1 VGRLGAMNTA
11 VGPVQDPASPA
22 HRVPPRPKRQ
32 LVLHPIL
39 FGAFPVLYLFAQ
51 NVHEGLGWSDV
62 LAPLLVCVAAA
73 TIVMAVCWLAL
84 RDARR
89 AGLITSAFVVLFFSY
104 GHVYQALGGRRVAGF
119 VVGRQALLLP
129 LWAILAAAAVVLA
142 VRLGGRSAALT
153 FGLNLIAAGLV
164 MVNLVQIVVA
174 QAAAPGEVHPAGFDA
189 ARPAWHP
196 LPGVTKPPDIYYI
209 VLDEYAG
216 PTTLQDQF
224 GFDDGPFLRALS
236 LRGFDVEP
244 DAHTNYPRTSLSL
257 ASTLN
262 MTYLDFLTRR
272 FGAGTGDARP
282 LLDLIR
288 NCEAVRLLKRAGYSY
303 VHIGANWLPTSRS
316 PQADAEVR
324 FGGLSEF
331 STVLYHSTLLEPVA
345 RRLHLLPKLLDDR
358 RSEWSAVRAQFDDL
372 ASGRSRTDVQAP
384 RFVFAHLLV
393 PHDPFVFDARGRYV
407 SEQLEAREDASRAY
421 VDQLAWVNGE
431 VLRVMD
437 RLLAGPASS
446 RPIVVLQSD
455 EGPYAGEPT
464 AWGPNPKPLT
474 VQRKFGIL
482 NAYELPGL
490 APSDVPAGITPVN
503 TFRLILDRYFGM
515 TLPLLPDD
523 EYTFRDLRHLYRFS
537 RITSRVGT

>member
-1 VGRLGAMNTA
+1 VVGRLGAMNTA

-244 DAHTNYPRTSLSL
+244 DAHTNYPRTL
-257 ASTLN
+257 ALARVDAQHDLPGFPDPAVRRGHGGRATAPRPHPQLRGGPVAEAGGVFVRAHRSELAADVEEPPGRRGGAVRRAVRV
-262 MTYLDFLTRR
+262 LDGPVPQHAARTGRPPPAPPAEAAGRPPQRVVGGPGAVRR
-272 FGAGTGDARP
+272 PRLGPFADRRAGATVRLRPPPGPARP
-282 LLDLIR
+282 
-288 NCEAVRLLKRAGYSY
+288 VRVRRA
-303 VHIGANWLPTSRS
+303 R
-316 PQADAEVR
+316 
-324 FGGLSEF
+324 
-331 STVLYHSTLLEPVA
+331 
-345 RRLHLLPKLLDDR
+345 
-358 RSEWSAVRAQFDDL
+358 
-372 ASGRSRTDVQAP
+372 
-384 RFVFAHLLV
+384 
-393 PHDPFVFDARGRYV
+393 
-407 SEQLEAREDASRAY
+407 
-421 VDQLAWVNGE
+421 
-431 VLRVMD
+431 
-437 RLLAGPASS
+437 
-446 RPIVVLQSD
+446 
-455 EGPYAGEPT
+455 
-464 AWGPNPKPLT
+464 
-474 VQRKFGIL
+474 
-482 NAYELPGL
+482 
-490 APSDVPAGITPVN
+490 
-503 TFRLILDRYFGM
+503 
-515 TLPLLPDD
+515 TLP
-523 EYTFRDLRHLYRFS
+523 
-537 RITSRVGT
+537 